1 MPTSYPIATAGER
14 QPKRA
19 PSLKPGVK
27 AAVKALVWGLEGD
40 DGRRPATL
48 EEAAAAGSMKP
59 DTLRRWLHRPD
70 VRSEIASEK
79 KALLAW
85 ATSANPHALM
95 SIRDNGA
102 NDAARV
108 RAAMALEELENP
120 RQPAGVNVSV
130 GIQNTINQANIA
142 AGDYIIRLPPKT
154 IEGKAE

>member
-19 PSLKPGVK
+19 PSLKHGVK
-27 AAVKALVWGLEGD
+27 AAVKALVWGLEGEE
-40 DGRRPATL
+40 GRKPATL

-59 DTLRRWLHRPD
+59 DTLRRWLHRPE

-85 ATSANPHALM
+85 ATSANPRALM

-142 AGDYIIRLPPKT
+142 AGDYIIRLPAKT